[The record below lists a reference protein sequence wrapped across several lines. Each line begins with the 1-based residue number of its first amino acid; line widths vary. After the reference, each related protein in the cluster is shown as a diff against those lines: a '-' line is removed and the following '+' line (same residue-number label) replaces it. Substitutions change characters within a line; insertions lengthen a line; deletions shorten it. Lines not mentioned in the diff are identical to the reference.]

1 MEKIVI
7 KQREESLSLAG
18 VQASIK
24 RLHPKHEAI
33 PILTAKEFSLG
44 AGIAGETKLAEVLRK
59 HSFPFEH
66 RILHDLSLFSASS
79 FQIDS
84 LFVTRFFAI
93 VFEVKNISGRL
104 AFKDNPPQL
113 VRTRETGE
121 VDGFESP
128 AAQVER
134 NGDLLEAWFKEHGI
148 NIPVYR
154 VVVLAYPRQIVDRP
168 PANTPV
174 LFPTHVPP
182 FIRDLPRK
190 HPSLDYRTLNWLGE
204 KLVASHNN
212 YIPRPVCDI
221 YNIPR
226 RDIRTGVIC
235 SSCGAI
241 GMVKIT
247 RSWRCTSCGRLDHKA
262 HERSVWEWFLIMG
275 REMTNRDCREF
286 LHVDQKAASRILQGM
301 NLSSSGAFRYRKYSF
316 NFHK

>member
-1 MEKIVI
+1 M
-7 KQREESLSLAG
+7 AG
-18 VQASIK
+18 IQASIK

-33 PILTAKEFSLG
+33 PILSTKEFSLE
-44 AGIAGETKLAEVLRK
+44 AGIAGEAKLAEILHK
-59 HSFPFEH
+59 HSYPFEH
-66 RILHDLSLFSASS
+66 RILHDLSLLFPSS

-84 LFVTRFFAI
+84 LFLTQFYTI
-93 VFEVKNISGRL
+93 IFEVKNIGGRL
-104 AFKDNPPQL
+104 EFKENPPQL

-134 NGDLLEAWFKEHGI
+134 IGDLLGAWFKEHGI

-168 PANTPV
+168 PAKTPV
-174 LFPTHVPP
+174 LFPSHVPQ

-190 HPSLDYRTLNWLGE
+190 KPILDYRTFNWLSE
-204 KLVASHNN
+204 KLVASHHN

-235 SSCGAI
+235 PGCGAI
-241 GMVKIT
+241 GMMKIA
-247 RSWRCTSCGRLDHKA
+247 RSWRCRSCGCLDHKA
-262 HERSVWEWFLIMG
+262 HERSVRDWFLIMG

-286 LHVDQKAASRILQGM
+286 LRVDSTNSYKDFKEYGPCCQRVMQV
-301 NLSSSGAFRYRKYSF
+301 
-316 NFHK
+316 